1 MKKELKKDLR
11 FIIIF
16 ILVVT
21 ISFIYLFQSTY
32 AKYKKQVNS
41 NVNST
46 IASWN
51 IKINN
56 ETINNKKTLTN
67 SITPTLYENEY
78 VKENTLAPGIKG
90 YFDINIDSSKV
101 DVDFNYEVNAVLN
114 NSTNLTD
121 FKITDY
127 ELNDSGTKQNF
138 NTTGIS
144 NSLPKNTK
152 NTKIRFYV
160 EWIDD
165 DTNVMNNIEDTTY
178 ATNHDD
184 VKYVLTIKFT
194 QKKESN

>member
-51 IKINN
+51 IKIND

-67 SITPTLYENEY
+67 SITPTFYENEY

-152 NTKIRFYV
+152 NTKIRFYI

>member
-67 SITPTLYENEY
+67 SITPTFYENEY

-194 QKKESN
+194 QKKVTN

>member
-1 MKKELKKDLR
+1 MKKELKKDLK

-21 ISFIYLFQSTY
+21 VSFIYLFQSTY

-51 IKINN
+51 IKIND

-67 SITPTLYENEY
+67 SITPTFYENEY

>member
-67 SITPTLYENEY
+67 SITPTFYENEY

-165 DTNVMNNIEDTTY
+165 DTNVMNNVEDTTY

>member
-67 SITPTLYENEY
+67 SITPTLYENKY

>member
-67 SITPTLYENEY
+67 SITPTFYENEY

-138 NTTGIS
+138 STTGIS

-152 NTKIRFYV
+152 NTKIRFYI

>member
-51 IKINN
+51 IKIND

-67 SITPTLYENEY
+67 SITPTFYENEY

-114 NSTNLTD
+114 SSTNLTD

-138 NTTGIS
+138 STTGIS
-144 NSLPKNTK
+144 NSLTKNTK

-178 ATNHDD
+178 AANHDD

>member
-67 SITPTLYENEY
+67 SITPTFYENEY

-152 NTKIRFYV
+152 NTKIRFYI

>member
-56 ETINNKKTLTN
+56 ETINNKKILTN
-67 SITPTLYENEY
+67 SITPTFYENEY

-101 DVDFNYEVNAVLN
+101 DVDFNYEVNTVLN

-165 DTNVMNNIEDTTY
+165 DTNVMNNVEDTTY

>member
-67 SITPTLYENEY
+67 SITPTFYENEY

>member
-101 DVDFNYEVNAVLN
+101 DVDFNYEVNAVLD

-138 NTTGIS
+138 STTGIS
-144 NSLPKNTK
+144 NSLQKNTK

-165 DTNVMNNIEDTTY
+165 DTNVMNNVEDTTY

>member
-51 IKINN
+51 IKIND

-67 SITPTLYENEY
+67 SITPTFYENEY
-78 VKENTLAPGIKG
+78 VKENTLAPGTKG

-165 DTNVMNNIEDTTY
+165 DTNVMNNVEDTTY

>member
-1 MKKELKKDLR
+1 M
-11 FIIIF
+11 
-16 ILVVT
+16 
-21 ISFIYLFQSTY
+21 FQSTY

-67 SITPTLYENEY
+67 SITPTFYENEY

-114 NSTNLTD
+114 SSTNLTD

-138 NTTGIS
+138 STTGIS

-178 ATNHDD
+178 ATNHDN

>member
-127 ELNDSGTKQNF
+127 ELNDSGIKQNF
-138 NTTGIS
+138 STTGIS
-144 NSLPKNTK
+144 NSLPKNKK
-152 NTKIRFYV
+152 NTKVRFCV

-165 DTNVMNNIEDTTY
+165 NTNIMNNIEDTTY

>member
-51 IKINN
+51 IKIND

-67 SITPTLYENEY
+67 SITPTFYENEY

-165 DTNVMNNIEDTTY
+165 DTNVMNNIENTTY

>member
-67 SITPTLYENEY
+67 SITPTFYENEY
-78 VKENTLAPGIKG
+78 VKEN
-90 YFDINIDSSKV
+90 
-101 DVDFNYEVNAVLN
+101 
-114 NSTNLTD
+114 
-121 FKITDY
+121 
-127 ELNDSGTKQNF
+127 
-138 NTTGIS
+138 IS
-144 NSLPKNTK
+144 NELPY
-152 NTKIRFYV
+152 RFTDNINQSYV
-160 EWIDD
+160 N
-165 DTNVMNNIEDTTY
+165 NVKDGY
-178 ATNHDD
+178 
-184 VKYVLTIKFT
+184 YW
-194 QKKESN
+194 

>member
-1 MKKELKKDLR
+1 M
-11 FIIIF
+11 
-16 ILVVT
+16 
-21 ISFIYLFQSTY
+21 FQSTY

-51 IKINN
+51 IKIND

-67 SITPTLYENEY
+67 SITPTFYENEY
-78 VKENTLAPGIKG
+78 VKENTLVPGIKG
-90 YFDINIDSSKV
+90 YFDINIDSSKI
-101 DVDFNYEVNAVLN
+101 DVDFNYEVNTVLN

-121 FKITDY
+121 Y
-127 ELNDSGTKQNF
+127 ELNDSCTKQNF
-138 NTTGIS
+138 STTGIS

-165 DTNVMNNIEDTTY
+165 
-178 ATNHDD
+178 
-184 VKYVLTIKFT
+184 VLM
-194 QKKESN
+194 

>member
-67 SITPTLYENEY
+67 SITPTFYENEY

-138 NTTGIS
+138 STTGIS
-144 NSLPKNTK
+144 NSLPKNNK

>member
-51 IKINN
+51 IKIND

-67 SITPTLYENEY
+67 SITPTFYENEY

-90 YFDINIDSSKV
+90 YFDINIDFSKV

-138 NTTGIS
+138 STTGIS

-165 DTNVMNNIEDTTY
+165 DTNVMNNVEDTTY

>member
-51 IKINN
+51 IKIND

-67 SITPTLYENEY
+67 SITPTFYENEY

-194 QKKESN
+194 QKKVTN

>member
-194 QKKESN
+194 QKKVTN

>member
-152 NTKIRFYV
+152 NTKIRFYI

>member
-127 ELNDSGTKQNF
+127 ELNDSGIKQNF

-152 NTKIRFYV
+152 NTKIRFYI

-194 QKKESN
+194 QKKVTN

>member
-67 SITPTLYENEY
+67 SITHTFYENEY

-90 YFDINIDSSKV
+90 YFDINIDSSKI

-127 ELNDSGTKQNF
+127 ELNDSGIKQNF
-138 NTTGIS
+138 STTGIS
-144 NSLPKNTK
+144 NSLPKNTE
-152 NTKIRFYV
+152 NTKIRFYI

>member
-51 IKINN
+51 IKIND

-67 SITPTLYENEY
+67 SITPTFYENEY

-138 NTTGIS
+138 STTGIS
-144 NSLPKNTK
+144 NSLPENTK

-165 DTNVMNNIEDTTY
+165 DTNVMNNVEDTTY

>member
-67 SITPTLYENEY
+67 SITPTFYENEY

-138 NTTGIS
+138 STTGIS
-144 NSLPKNTK
+144 NSLTKNTK

-178 ATNHDD
+178 ATNHND

>member
-11 FIIIF
+11 FIIIC

-127 ELNDSGTKQNF
+127 ELNDSGIKQNF
-138 NTTGIS
+138 STTGIS

-152 NTKIRFYV
+152 NTKIRFYI

>member
-1 MKKELKKDLR
+1 M
-11 FIIIF
+11 
-16 ILVVT
+16 
-21 ISFIYLFQSTY
+21 FQSTY

-127 ELNDSGTKQNF
+127 ELNDSGIKQNF
-138 NTTGIS
+138 STTGIS
-144 NSLPKNTK
+144 NSLPKNTE
-152 NTKIRFYV
+152 NTKIRFYI

-194 QKKESN
+194 QKKVTN